1 MNASEC
7 SSVYIHIGQ
16 SGYMQLFEIKQS
28 DWLYIQL
35 FEIEQSDWLLLIIHV
50 DGRGFA
56 L

>member
-1 MNASEC
+1 MLI
-7 SSVYIHIGQ
+7 SVLEIRQ
-16 SGYMQLFEIKQS
+16 SDWLYMQLFEIEQS